1 MKKLLLPIIIL
12 ALAVSCQEAEL
23 TPIIDVDDYC
33 LYGTMESMN
42 ETKTSMDENNNVLWS
57 EGDQL
62 VSFMKTTLGMKYQIK
77 EEYVGST
84 TGGFSRVTEESYG
97 DDLKSGNELSHNVVL
112 YPYASTSCVKNDDN
126 ETANSYK
133 VNLNL
138 PETQTYA
145 AGSFGNGSFPMIA
158 VSSSNELLFKNICG
172 GIKLKFKGEDKI
184 QSIKLE
190 SIGGEKISGK
200 ATVIGYADET
210 APTTI
215 MVEGGVSSVT
225 LDCGDGVQLSDEPT
239 TFIISV
245 PPVVFESGMKI
256 TVTDTDGI
264 SRELTNT
271 SKNTVKRST
280 LLTFP
285 VITYTQTGV
294 FELAEG
300 ALTTYEVKAEGG
312 TVKIPV
318 VTNQD
323 YHVVIPENAAEWIT
337 MIGTKA
343 LREETITLNIL
354 GNSTPEARSAEV
366 LVTTTE
372 NVALQTITISQEAGI
387 DFANAVDLSTNGTAN
402 SYIVSEAGIY
412 KFPTIK
418 GNSAESVGSVKSV
431 EVLWESFGTDVTP
444 SVGDLIVRASY
455 INGYIAFSTPENFKE
470 GNAVIAAKN
479 ASGTILWSWHIWLT
493 DKPEEQ
499 AYYYSG
505 DIMMDRNLGATSATP
520 GDVGALGL
528 LYEWGRKDPF
538 LGSSNISEPIEA
550 KSTITWP
557 SPKSYGGSDPINYA
571 IEKPTTFLTSN
582 DYDED
587 NYDWL
592 WSPPGSTN
600 HSRWKSTKT
609 IYDPCPAGY
618 RVPDGGE
625 NGAWAK
631 ALGSYSE
638 FTESSLYSN
647 TNEGI
652 NFTGKL
658 GSSSTIWYPASGFR
672 SGSDGSLVVG
682 GYGCYW
688 SVTPREDNSYSLSFS
703 DYGPINPIS
712 SMSHAAGLPVRC
724 QKEKSNDAA
733 ATPEVVATYLSKKGT
748 ANSYIVWET
757 GTYKFPTVKGNSKES
772 VGTVASVEV
781 LWESYGTST
790 APSVGNLVKS
800 PSYANGYIT
809 FSTASTY
816 RKGNAVI
823 AAKDASGTILWSW
836 HIWLTDTPYDQVYYG
851 SAGTM
856 MDRNLGAT
864 TADSGKS
871 EALGLLYQWGRKD
884 PFLGSSSISQNAV
897 AKSTST
903 WPAAVKSTSQTGT
916 VEHSIKNPMKF
927 ITYNTYNYDWYYT
940 GDESTDNTRWQSE
953 KTIYDPCP
961 AGYRVP
967 DGGNT
972 GVWYRAVG
980 KAYYTDNS
988 LYSSSKKGMNFSG
1001 DFGSSSTIWYP
1012 DSGYRYGQG
1021 GSVVGTGTDG
1031 RYWSVTPISD
1041 FNYTAYCLA
1050 FYNEGYVNMVF
1061 TEDRSDG
1068 YSVRCQ
1074 KIE

>member
-1 MKKLLLPIIIL
+1 MKKLLLPIITL

-42 ETKTSMDENNNVLWS
+42 ETKTSMDEHNNILWS

-62 VSFMKTTLGMKYQIK
+62 VAFMKTTLGRKYQIK
-77 EEYVGST
+77 EEHVGST
-84 TGGFSRVTEESYG
+84 TGGFSRVAEESSG
-97 DDLKSGNELSHNVVL
+97 DDLESGNELSHNVVL
-112 YPYASTSCVKNDDN
+112 YPYASTSCMKNDDN

-184 QSIKLE
+184 KSIKLE

-210 APTTI
+210 VPTTI

-245 PPVVFESGMKI
+245 PPVEFESGMKI

-300 ALTTYEVKAEGG
+300 TLTTYEVKAEGG

-412 KFPTIK
+412 KFPTVK
-418 GNSAESVGSVKSV
+418 GNSAESIGSVKSV

-444 SVGDLIVRASY
+444 SVGDLVVRASY

-592 WSPPGSTN
+592 WRPPGSTN
-600 HSRWKSTKT
+600 HSRWKSKKT

-618 RVPDGGE
+618 RVPDGG
-625 NGAWAK
+625 
-631 ALGSYSE
+631 
-638 FTESSLYSN
+638 
-647 TNEGI
+647 
-652 NFTGKL
+652 
-658 GSSSTIWYPASGFR
+658 
-672 SGSDGSLVVG
+672 
-682 GYGCYW
+682 
-688 SVTPREDNSYSLSFS
+688 
-703 DYGPINPIS
+703 
-712 SMSHAAGLPVRC
+712 
-724 QKEKSNDAA
+724 
-733 ATPEVVATYLSKKGT
+733 
-748 ANSYIVWET
+748 
-757 GTYKFPTVKGNSKES
+757 
-772 VGTVASVEV
+772 
-781 LWESYGTST
+781 
-790 APSVGNLVKS
+790 
-800 PSYANGYIT
+800 
-809 FSTASTY
+809 
-816 RKGNAVI
+816 
-823 AAKDASGTILWSW
+823 
-836 HIWLTDTPYDQVYYG
+836 
-851 SAGTM
+851 
-856 MDRNLGAT
+856 
-864 TADSGKS
+864 
-871 EALGLLYQWGRKD
+871 
-884 PFLGSSSISQNAV
+884 
-897 AKSTST
+897 
-903 WPAAVKSTSQTGT
+903 
-916 VEHSIKNPMKF
+916 
-927 ITYNTYNYDWYYT
+927 
-940 GDESTDNTRWQSE
+940 
-953 KTIYDPCP
+953 
-961 AGYRVP
+961 
-967 DGGNT
+967 
-972 GVWYRAVG
+972 
-980 KAYYTDNS
+980 
-988 LYSSSKKGMNFSG
+988 
-1001 DFGSSSTIWYP
+1001 
-1012 DSGYRYGQG
+1012 
-1021 GSVVGTGTDG
+1021 
-1031 RYWSVTPISD
+1031 
-1041 FNYTAYCLA
+1041 
-1050 FYNEGYVNMVF
+1050 
-1061 TEDRSDG
+1061 
-1068 YSVRCQ
+1068 
-1074 KIE
+1074 

>member
-1 MKKLLLPIIIL
+1 MKKLLLPIITL

-42 ETKTSMDENNNVLWS
+42 ETKTSMDEHNNILWS

-62 VSFMKTTLGMKYQIK
+62 VAFMKTTLGRKYQIK

-84 TGGFSRVTEESYG
+84 TGGFSRVAEESSG
-97 DDLKSGNELSHNVVL
+97 DDLESGNELSHNVVL
-112 YPYASTSCVKNDDN
+112 YPYASTSCMKNDDN

-184 QSIKLE
+184 KSIKLE

-210 APTTI
+210 VPTTI

-245 PPVVFESGMKI
+245 PPVEFESGMKI

-264 SRELTNT
+264 SRKLTNT

-300 ALTTYEVKAEGG
+300 TLTTYEVKAEGG

-354 GNSTPEARSAEV
+354 GNSTPEAHSAEI

-372 NVALQTITISQEAGI
+372 NAVLQTITISQEAGI

-412 KFPTIK
+412 KFPTVK
-418 GNSAESVGSVKSV
+418 GNSAESIGSVKSV

-444 SVGDLIVRASY
+444 SVGDLVVRASY
-455 INGYIAFSTPENFKE
+455 VNNYIAFSTPENFKE

-493 DKPEEQ
+493 DKPEDQ
-499 AYYYSG
+499 TYYYSG

-587 NYDWL
+587 NYDWE
-592 WSPPGSTN
+592 WSTPGSTN
-600 HSRWKSTKT
+600 HSRWKSKKT

-618 RVPDGGE
+618 RVPDGGA
-625 NGAWAK
+625 NGVWAK
-631 ALGSYSE
+631 ALGSYSD

-658 GSSSTIWYPASGFR
+658 GCSSTIWYPASGFR
-672 SGSDGSLVVG
+672 AGYDGSLVVG
-682 GYGCYW
+682 GYGYYW
-688 SVTPREDNSYSLSFS
+688 SVTPREDDSYSLSFS
-703 DYGPINPIS
+703 DYGRINPIF

-823 AAKDASGTILWSW
+823 AAKNASGTILWSW
-836 HIWLTDTPYDQVYYG
+836 HIWLTDTPKDQIYYG

-864 TADSGKS
+864 TASSGVG
-871 EALGLLYQWGRKD
+871 ALGLLYQWGRKD
-884 PFLGSSSISQNAV
+884 PFLGSSSISQNTV
-897 AKSTST
+897 AKSTAT
-903 WPAAVKSTSQTGT
+903 WPSTVSSSSSTGT
-916 VEHSIKNPMKF
+916 IEYSIKCPMKF
-927 ITYNTYNYDWYYT
+927 ITYNTKNYDWYYT
-940 GDESTDNTRWQSE
+940 GNSSTDNTRWQSE

-972 GVWYRAVG
+972 GVWYKAVG
-980 KAYYTDNS
+980 KAYYTDTS
-988 LYSSSKKGMNFSG
+988 LYSSSKKGMNFAG

-1012 DSGYRYGQG
+1012 DSGYRYGYG
-1021 GSVVGTGTDG
+1021 GSVVCTGTDG